1 MQDWIIIVALYA
13 LGMGLFHILGGLD
26 AAADA
31 LKDWG
36 TRSSTQ
42 DNRIRSS
49 R

>member
-1 MQDWIIIVALYA
+1 MQEWIIIVALYA
-13 LGMGLFHILGGLD
+13 LGVGLFHILGGLG

-31 LKDWG
+31 FKDWG
-36 TRSSTQ
+36 TRSSTL

>member
-13 LGMGLFHILGGLD
+13 LGTGLFHILGGLG

-36 TRSSTQ
+36 TRSSTTTTGR
-42 DNRIRSS
+42 NSK
-49 R
+49 